1 MSKNTTGPVTEIAD
15 GLSVRIGT
23 FTAPIVIV
31 RTPAT
36 ERGGKQIPEKIQL
49 RMAPL
54 DSKGVGAFINAAVTE
69 LITKGG
75 EDAVTEWTERVFKS
89 HFLSAAEDAVVVG
102 SDGQPAFD
110 DGVYSTR
117 LVEKARRKAG
127 PTKDSLAEEHK
138 LLMEQAL
145 AITEIRAEWLE
156 AAQGLPVNE
165 ATGEVEGH
173 PFDDAKWAS
182 ICEALNSNTRLG
194 LRVQWR
200 TVTELFTFMANVKQ
214 RRIDVERQLAEKDA
228 VAQRAAAKRA
238 AKKSAEAPAPVA

>member
-1 MSKNTTGPVTEIAD
+1 MSKNTTGPVIEIAE
-15 GLSVRIGT
+15 GLSVKIGN
-23 FTAPIVIV
+23 FTAPIVVV

-36 ERGGKQIPEKIQL
+36 ERGGKQIPERMVL
-49 RMAPL
+49 RIAPL
-54 DSKGVGAFINAAVTE
+54 DAKDIVAFVDAAVNEIMSKGGP
-69 LITKGG
+69 
-75 EDAVTEWTERVFKS
+75 DAVIEWTERVFKP

-102 SDGQPAFD
+102 SDGAPAFD
-110 DGVYSTR
+110 DGVYSVR
-117 LVEKARRKAG
+117 LVEKARRKSG
-127 PTKDSLAEEHK
+127 PTKDSLSEEHK

-182 ICEALNSNTRLG
+182 ICETLNNNTRLG
-194 LRVQWR
+194 LRVHWR

-214 RRIDVERQLAEKDA
+214 RRIDVERQLADKEA
-228 VAQRAAAKRA
+228 TAQKAAAKRA
-238 AKKSAEAPAPVA
+238 AKKSEVPAA